1 MRILILVALY
11 ILNSPVHAAGGP
23 VGADSIERSIERA
36 NLAKIVAE
44 LDYLHRRLE
53 AHARQ
58 SSGDGGRYRFDYHA
72 LAADIRDMRSGIV
85 EYIERDLS
93 LARKVRPLR
102 KEYVIDMGKG
112 GR

>member
-1 MRILILVALY
+1 MRILLLIASCLFTASVY
-11 ILNSPVHAAGGP
+11 AAGGP
-23 VGADSIERSIERA
+23 VGADSIERA

-53 AHARQ
+53 VHARQ